1 MIYDIRIE
9 TDEDG
14 FHLRFFTDGEFD
26 LDIPD
31 KSFDFVLSSDAAL
44 RLRSEVKEVI
54 EEWAQT
60 HDEVK
65 ADFDRYKRTGERP
78 PYIMDNPAIKV
89 TITDEEMVLEAAD
102 LERKRDKENR

>member
-14 FHLRFFTDGEFD
+14 FHLRVFTDGEFD

-31 KSFDFVLSSDAAL
+31 KSFDFLLSSDAAL
-44 RLRSEVKEVI
+44 RLRSEVKENV

-60 HDEVK
+60 HEEVK
-65 ADFDRYKRTGERP
+65 ADFERFKRNGERP
-78 PYIMDNPAIKV
+78 PYISPPAP
-89 TITDEEMVLEAAD
+89 TNDWMLEAAD
-102 LERKRDKENR
+102 NARKRDKENR